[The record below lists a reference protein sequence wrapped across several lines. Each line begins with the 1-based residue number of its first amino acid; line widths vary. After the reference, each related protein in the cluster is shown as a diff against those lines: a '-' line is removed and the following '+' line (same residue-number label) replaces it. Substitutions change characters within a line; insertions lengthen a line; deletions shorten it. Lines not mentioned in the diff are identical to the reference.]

1 MIFLSAII
9 QSRRSVEMMA
19 RLRKFGGRRST
30 SDGTMIGFA
39 GLMTSYLEAA
49 STLGIRKGLR
59 SSALL
64 RKAVEQHPQDYP

>member
-1 MIFLSAII
+1 
-9 QSRRSVEMMA
+9 
-19 RLRKFGGRRST
+19 
-30 SDGTMIGFA
+30 MIGFA